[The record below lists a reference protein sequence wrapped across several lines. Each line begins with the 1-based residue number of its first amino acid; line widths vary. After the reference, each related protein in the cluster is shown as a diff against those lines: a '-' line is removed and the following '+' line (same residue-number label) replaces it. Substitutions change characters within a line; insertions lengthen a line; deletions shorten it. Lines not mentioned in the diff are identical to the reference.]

1 VQMHGGT
8 IDPAVINMIVGQ
20 CHSCRKTLCRNVG
33 DQVADWCASFCQ
45 VWEKIDEYMD
55 SRRRDR
61 REKRLQEEL
70 KKYRTENPKITEQFA
85 DLKRKLA
92 DIAES
97 EWEVQISL
105 TSPLV

>member
-1 VQMHGGT
+1 MVYLSEPG
-8 IDPAVINMIVGQ
+8 
-20 CHSCRKTLCRNVG
+20 RL
-33 DQVADWCASFCQ
+33 Q

-61 REKRLQEEL
+61 REKRLEEEL

-97 EWEVQISL
+97 EWEVQAHDGPECSRTDYEEGSR
-105 TSPLV
+105 TSGVWSCQSNLHFLS